1 MCQTMYSL
9 LLWWITKQKGK
20 RHVAQVVKMVIKV
33 VKMVMEV
40 SSENGDGSSE
50 DCDRSSDS
58 NASKT
63 STFVSR
69 LSSYSFSL
77 SLRSNGVLSTF
88 LDPWNTI
95 YIHLALFQNKFFSS
109 VHINF
114 QPQYCK
120 CERGKLTKILSKVS
134 VKSIRQSFHELSI
147 CAQWLVRTCLLPQN
161 RCRTIMFWN
170 VQIFQIKFGCM
181 TLALLILSIT

>member
-1 MCQTMYSL
+1 MLHLESSSSSSSKCQTFGIVSDYVFI
-9 LLWWITKQKGK
+9 ITVVNYHKKGDT
-20 RHVAQVVKMVIKV
+20 ASSS
-33 VKMVMEV
+33 

-88 LDPWNTI
+88 LDP
-95 YIHLALFQNKFFSS
+95 
-109 VHINF
+109 
-114 QPQYCK
+114 
-120 CERGKLTKILSKVS
+120 
-134 VKSIRQSFHELSI
+134 
-147 CAQWLVRTCLLPQN
+147 
-161 RCRTIMFWN
+161 
-170 VQIFQIKFGCM
+170 
-181 TLALLILSIT
+181 